1 MLDANLINLDV
12 IRQSPL
18 LRLSPTITFWVR
30 VPCTQTLW
38 VPDMRKDF
46 PAIDKAGYLTV
57 EEVLLKGRFK
67 ALIDELEGPELTEA
81 LSQKFGRNLHPHPRL
96 TTIMRK
102 SQTKYGAIHTDGAAK
117 VMTML
122 VYMNDNWNPGEGG
135 RCACSTM
142 ASTTSPMPPRSP
154 NMGNVFAFLRSDKSW
169 HGHRPF
175 AGERKVIQIA
185 WVKDQAE
192 LDRKK
197 KRNSTAQFLKGVFGG
212 KMSVVSEMQNAPAGG
227 RGVRSGE

>member
-1 MLDANLINLDV
+1 MPDANLINLDV

-18 LRLSPTITFWVR
+18 SHEPYDYVLGSSFLCSDA
-30 VPCTQTLW
+30 L
-38 VPDMRKDF
+38 DDLRKDF
-46 PAIDKAGYLTV
+46 PAIDKPGYLTV
-57 EEVLLKGRFK
+57 DEVSLNGRFK

-96 TTIMRK
+96 TTIMRR
-102 SQTKYGAIHTDGAAK
+102 SQAKYGAIHTDGASK

-122 VYMNDNWNPGEGG
+122 VYMNDNWSPDEGG
-135 RCACSTM
+135 QLRVLFDEKHYEPFA
-142 ASTTSPMPPRSP
+142 AEIVPK
-154 NMGNVFAFLRSDKSW
+154 MGNVFAFLRSDKSW

-197 KRNSTAQFLKGVFGG
+197 KRNSTAQFLKGIFGG
-212 KMSVVSEMQNAPAGG
+212 
-227 RGVRSGE
+227 